1 MHPSPLQGRPAPHR
15 PHSSNHPPL
24 CLRVGQRPPA
34 LQELHQ
40 QEEEEGES
48 GQGSG
53 RGHGRG
59 GGQMTNCGELRV
71 IEVCRYFA
79 RVKYLYICFHCE
91 SLFHCTPLYILKV

>member
-1 MHPSPLQGRPAPHR
+1 MCPRPPPGLTPRGRPHR
-15 PHSSNHPPL
+15 PHVPAG
-24 CLRVGQRPPA
+24 RVWAAQRPPL
-34 LQELHQ
+34 LQADGGQ
-40 QEEEEGES
+40 AEEGEPR
-48 GQGSG
+48 QDPG

-59 GGQMTNCGELRV
+59 GGQMTKCGELRV